1 MDLGKIRLLV
11 FALWLLAA
19 RIGQAQDGLW
29 LAHVDSLWQQGAFE
43 EALAILD
50 DSLRRNPN
58 AAELRWRRSR
68 VYVELGLRA
77 RDKERQRALYRLGL
91 EDARA
96 AIAADSLNSRAY
108 AAAAIAVGRLALV
121 SSASAKVELARQ
133 IRAYIDQ
140 ALALDPSDDVAYHL
154 RGRWHYEVA
163 TLSFFERTLVRLI
176 YGGIPDASLEEA
188 AEDFRR
194 ALALRKRVVHHLELG
209 RTLLQLGDREGA
221 IHELE
226 RALALPP
233 TEPDDALY
241 QEEARRLLARI
252 R

>member
-1 MDLGKIRLLV
+1 VGSGKIPLLIV
-11 FALWLLAA
+11 VLWLLAA
-19 RIGQAQDGLW
+19 KVGQAQDGLW
-29 LAHVDSLWQQGAFE
+29 LAHVDSLWRQGAFE
-43 EALAILD
+43 EALALLD

-68 VYVELGLRA
+68 VRVELGLRA
-77 RDKERQRALYRLGL
+77 SDKERQRELYRLGL

-108 AAAAIAVGRLALV
+108 VAAAIAAGRLALV
-121 SSASAKVELARQ
+121 SGPRAKVELARQ
-133 IRAYIDQ
+133 IRAYIDR
-140 ALALDPSDDVAYHL
+140 ALALDPNGDIAYHL
-154 RGRWHYEVA
+154 RGRWRYEVA

-176 YGGIPDASLEEA
+176 YGGLPDASLEEA

-194 ALALRKRVVHHLELG
+194 ALALRERVVHHLELG
-209 RTLLQLGDREGA
+209 RTLLRLGDREGA

-226 RALALPP
+226 RALALSP
-233 TEPDDALY
+233 TDPDDTTY

>member
-1 MDLGKIRLLV
+1 MRSGKTRLLIV
-11 FALWLLAA
+11 ALWLLGAKV
-19 RIGQAQDGLW
+19 GWAQDGLW
-29 LAHVDSLWQQGAFE
+29 LAHVDSLWRQGAFE
-43 EALAILD
+43 KALALLD
-50 DSLRRNPN
+50 DSLQRNPN

-68 VYVELGLRA
+68 VRVELGLRA
-77 RDKERQRALYRLGL
+77 RDKERRRELYRLGL

-108 AAAAIAVGRLALV
+108 VAAAIAAGRLALV
-121 SSASAKVELARQ
+121 SGPRDKVERARQ
-133 IRAYIDQ
+133 IRAYIDR
-140 ALALDPSDDVAYHL
+140 ALALDPNDDIAYHL

-163 TLSFFERTLVRLI
+163 TLNFFERTLVRLI
-176 YGGIPDASLEEA
+176 YGGLPDASLEEA
-188 AEDFRR
+188 AADFRR
-194 ALALRKRVVHHLELG
+194 ALALRERVVHHLELG
-209 RTLLQLGDREGA
+209 RTLLRLGDREGA

-233 TEPDDALY
+233 SEPDDTTY